1 MNAIKLPEIGQKA
14 RAALAEAAYR
24 KDPISN
30 LEELGIGQRMINLFH
45 DNGIQHI
52 GDLMNQRQDQL
63 LAMTNFGERQLHKL
77 FNALSNYH
85 LLED

>member
-1 MNAIKLPEIGQKA
+1 MNMKLPEIGQKA
-14 RAALAEAAYR
+14 LVALAEAAHR
-24 KDPISN
+24 KDPVSN

-45 DNGIQHI
+45 ENQIHNI
-52 GDLMNQRQDQL
+52 GDLMNKSKEEL
-63 LAMTNFGERQLHKL
+63 LSMANFGERQLHKL